1 MTFTTAIAITS
12 AALAIYV
19 AVLNHRFARAPG
31 WSDQRWFSW
40 VAFAIAAYSILNV
53 PITLL
58 TSDALVLAA
67 SRAQLLAVPAH
78 SAAWLMYSR
87 GQAGT
92 PVRRWEV
99 VLAGVLLAL
108 GLVGLVPD
116 VIYQLP
122 LRRSAFEPLGITYV
136 VPQTTLLG
144 DLVLGLSVATLAL
157 VAGRFFVAW
166 RRRSRYAFI
175 QFVALVTFF
184 ALAANDTLIAMGVY
198 AGPYLVDLGFVVPVG
213 VVGYS
218 LTSRFAED
226 ARALAEL
233 RTGLQKLVDER
244 TRQLTQAQDAL
255 HEAEKLA
262 ALGQF
267 STGVAHEVNNPA
279 AVVSANLKYIEES
292 LDQGGGLPQD
302 ARDCIR
308 ECITAVDRIAGI
320 VRQLLDAGRLA
331 ANKIPLA
338 PVSVAA
344 CAREAA
350 AQARARAPDTVA
362 VGLTVDENL
371 FALGQERIVVQ
382 VLSNLVVNG
391 AQAIPEG
398 RRGRVS
404 IRAERAAGGRVRV
417 IVDDDGVGIADDVLR
432 RIFEPF
438 FSTKPFGVG
447 TGLGLSVS
455 RGLTLSMGGSLK
467 IESAVGK
474 GTRAILE
481 LDEATRPA
489 AGALAGPQ
497 APAGERRKLLLLD
510 DDPAVLRALARVLEP
525 HYEVFPAGSVE
536 EALALADL
544 RRPDLLL
551 CDVMMPDGGGAAL
564 YHALQEHLPHLAGRV
579 IFLTGGADKHA
590 VQEFFAH
597 QPQPVLEKPLDLA
610 SLARAA
616 ERLLPSQAKAACD
629 TRDV

>member
-1 MTFTTAIAITS
+1 MTFTTAIAISS

-58 TSDALVLAA
+58 TSDAIVLAA
-67 SRAQLLAVPAH
+67 SRAQLFAVPLH

-99 VLAGVLLAL
+99 VLAGGLVGL
-108 GLVGLVPD
+108 GVVGLVPD
-116 VIYQLP
+116 AVYQLP
-122 LRRSAFEPLGITYV
+122 LRRSAFDPLGITYV
-136 VPQTTLLG
+136 VPQSTALG
-144 DLVLGLSVATLAL
+144 DLVLGLSVATLAF

-175 QFVALVTFF
+175 QFVALTTFF
-184 ALAANDTLIAMGVY
+184 ALAANDSLIAMGVY

-279 AVVSANLKYIEES
+279 AVVSANLKYLEES
-292 LDQGGGLPQD
+292 LDQGGLPPD
-302 ARDCIR
+302 GRECIR
-308 ECITAVDRIAGI
+308 ECITAVDRIAAI

-331 ANKIPLA
+331 ANKIPLE

-350 AQARARAPDTVA
+350 AMARARAPDTVA
-362 VGLTVDENL
+362 VGLTVDEDL
-371 FALGQERIVVQ
+371 YALGQERIVVQ

-404 IRAERAAGGRVRV
+404 IRAERAPGGRVRV
-417 IVDDDGVGIADDVLR
+417 LVDDDGVGISDDVLR

-474 GTRAILE
+474 GTRAVLE
-481 LDEATRPA
+481 LDEAARPA
-489 AGALAGPQ
+489 PGALAAPQ

-510 DDPAVLRALARVLEP
+510 DDPSVLRALARVLEP
-525 HYEVFPAGSVE
+525 HYQVFPAGSVE

-564 YHALQEHLPHLAGRV
+564 YQALQEHLPHLAGRV
-579 IFLTGGADKHA
+579 IFLTGAADKQS
-590 VQEFFAH
+590 VQSFFAH

-610 SLARAA
+610 LLARAA
-616 ERLLPSQAKAACD
+616 ERLLPAPAKAACG
-629 TRDV
+629 TRDA

>member
-1 MTFTTAIAITS
+1 MNFASAIAVFS

-19 AVLNHRFARAPG
+19 AVLNHRFVRAPG
-31 WSDQRWFSW
+31 WGDQRWFSG

-53 PITLL
+53 PITLA

-67 SRAQLLAVPAH
+67 SRAQVLVVPVH
-78 SAAWLMYSR
+78 SAAWLMYSH

-92 PVRRWEV
+92 SARRWE
-99 VLAGVLLAL
+99 LALAAGLVAL
-108 GLVGLVPD
+108 GLAGLVPD
-116 VIYQLP
+116 AVYRMP
-122 LRRSAFEPLGITYV
+122 LRRSTFDPLGITYV
-136 VPQTTLLG
+136 VPRTTLLG
-144 DLVLGLSVATLAL
+144 EIVLAVSVCTLAL
-157 VAGRFFVAW
+157 VAARFFVAW
-166 RRRSRYAFI
+166 RRHSRYAFM
-175 QFVALVTFF
+175 QFVALVAFF
-184 ALAANDTLIAMGVY
+184 LLAANDVLVATGAY
-198 AGPYLVDLGFVVPVG
+198 SGPYLVDLAFVVPVG

-233 RTGLQKLVDER
+233 RLGLQRLVDER

-255 HEAEKLA
+255 HHAEKLA

-279 AVVSANLKYIEES
+279 AVVSANLKYLEESIEE
-292 LDQGGGLPQD
+292 GGTLPPD

-308 ECITAVDRIAGI
+308 ESITSVGRISAI

-331 ANKIPLA
+331 ADKIPLES
-338 PVSVAA
+338 VSVAD

-350 AQARARAPDTVA
+350 AMARARVPERVA
-362 VGLTVDENL
+362 LGLTVDEDL
-371 FALGQERIVVQ
+371 YALGQERIVVQ

-404 IRAERAAGGRVRV
+404 IRADRRAGGRVRV
-417 IVDDDGVGIADDVLR
+417 VVEDDGVGMSDEVLR

-455 RGLTLSMGGSLK
+455 RGLTLGMGGSLE
-467 IESAVGK
+467 IESAVAK

-481 LDEATRPA
+481 LCEAMPPQ
-489 AGALAGPQ
+489 AGAGGTESPT
-497 APAGERRKLLLLD
+497 PAGERRTLLLLD
-510 DDPAVLRALARVLEP
+510 DDPAVLRALSRMLEP
-525 HYEVFPAGSVE
+525 HYVVLPAGSVE
-536 EALALADL
+536 EALAIADL
-544 RRPDLLL
+544 RRPDILL
-551 CDVMMPDGGGAAL
+551 CDVMMPDGGGEAL
-564 YHALQEHLPHLAGRV
+564 YGTLDEQLPELARRV
-579 IFLTGGADKHA
+579 VFLTAGADRERIRTFLA
-590 VQEFFAH
+590 R

-610 SLARAA
+610 LLARVV
-616 ERLLPSQAKAACD
+616 ERLAPKGSVVLVRNGS
-629 TRDV
+629 

>member
-31 WSDQRWFSW
+31 WSDQRWFSG

-53 PITLL
+53 PITLAS
-58 TSDALVLAA
+58 SDALVLAA
-67 SRAQLLAVPAH
+67 SRAQLLVVPVH

-92 PVRRWEV
+92 PARRWEL
-99 VLAGVLLAL
+99 VLAGVLVAL
-108 GLVGLVPD
+108 GVIGLVPD
-116 VIYQLP
+116 VVYRPP
-122 LRRSAFEPLGITYV
+122 LLRSTFEPLGITYV
-136 VPQTTLLG
+136 VPQATLVG
-144 DLVLGLSVATLAL
+144 ELVLGLSVATLAF
-157 VAGRFFVAW
+157 VAARFFVAW

-175 QFVALVTFF
+175 QFVALATFF
-184 ALAANDTLIAMGVY
+184 ALAAHDTFIAMGIY

-279 AVVSANLKYIEES
+279 AVVSANLKYLEES
-292 LDQGGGLPQD
+292 LDQGGLPPD
-302 ARDCIR
+302 GRDCIR

-331 ANKIPLA
+331 ANKIPLE
-338 PVSVAA
+338 PVSVAS

-350 AQARARAPDTVA
+350 AMARARAPDTVA

-371 FALGQERIVVQ
+371 YALGQERIVVQ

-404 IRAERAAGGRVRV
+404 IRAERPAGGRVRV
-417 IVDDDGVGIADDVLR
+417 IVDDDGVGMSDDVLR

-455 RGLTLSMGGSLK
+455 RGLTLSMGGSLRV
-467 IESAVGK
+467 ESTPGK

-481 LDEATRPA
+481 LDEAVRPS
-489 AGALAGPQ
+489 AGGTTGAQ

-510 DDPAVLRALARVLEP
+510 DDPAVLRALGRLLEP
-525 HYEVFPAGSVE
+525 YYQVFPAGSVE

-551 CDVMMPDGGGAAL
+551 CDVMMPDGGGEAL

-579 IFLTGGADKHA
+579 IFLTGGADRES
-590 VQEFFAH
+590 VQQFFAH
-597 QPQPVLEKPLDLA
+597 QPQPVLQKPLDLA
-610 SLARAA
+610 TLARAA
-616 ERLLPSQAKAACD
+616 ERLSPSKARAVNA
-629 TRDV
+629 TRDA

>member
-1 MTFTTAIAITS
+1 MNFTSAIAISS

-31 WSDQRWFSW
+31 WSDQRWFSG

-53 PITLL
+53 PITIAS
-58 TSDALVLAA
+58 SDALVLAA
-67 SRAQLLAVPAH
+67 SRAQLLAVPVH

-87 GQAGT
+87 GQAGM
-92 PVRRWEV
+92 PARRWELG
-99 VLAGVLLAL
+99 LAGLLVAL
-108 GLVGLVPD
+108 GVVGLVPN
-116 VIYQLP
+116 VVYRLP
-122 LRRSAFEPLGITYV
+122 LSRSTYDPLNITYV
-136 VPQTTLLG
+136 LPEATPLG
-144 DLVLGLSVATLAL
+144 ELVLALSVATLAF
-157 VAGRFFVAW
+157 VAARFFVAW

-175 QFVALVTFF
+175 QFLALATFF
-184 ALAANDTLIAMGVY
+184 ALAANDVLVAIGAY
-198 AGPYLVDLGFVVPVG
+198 SGPYLVDLGFVVPVG

-244 TRQLTQAQDAL
+244 TRQLTLAQDAL

-279 AVVSANLKYIEES
+279 AVVSANLKYLEES
-292 LDQGGGLPQD
+292 LDQGGLPPD
-302 ARDCIR
+302 GRDCIR

-331 ANKIPLA
+331 ANKIPLE

-350 AQARARAPDTVA
+350 AMARARAPETVA
-362 VGLTVDENL
+362 LGLTVDEDL
-371 FALGQERIVVQ
+371 FALGQEQIVVQ

-398 RRGRVS
+398 RRGRVC
-404 IRAERAAGGRVRV
+404 IRADRPAGGRVRV
-417 IVDDDGVGIADDVLR
+417 LVEDDGVGMSEDVLR

-455 RGLTLSMGGSLK
+455 RGLTLSMGGNLR

-481 LDEATRPA
+481 LDEAARPSV
-489 AGALAGPQ
+489 AGAAPQ
-497 APAGERRKLLLLD
+497 APPGERRTLLLLD
-510 DDPAVLRALARVLEP
+510 DDPAVLRALSRVLDP
-525 HYEVFPAGSVE
+525 HYQVFPAGSVE

-551 CDVMMPDGGGAAL
+551 CDVMMPDGGGEAL
-564 YHALQEHLPHLAGRV
+564 YHALQEHLPELAERV
-579 IFLTGGADKHA
+579 IFLTGGADRA
-590 VQEFFAH
+590 ALQTFYAH
-597 QPQPVLEKPLDLA
+597 QPQPVLQKPLDLA
-610 SLARAA
+610 ALARAA
-616 ERLLPSQAKAACD
+616 ERLAPSKAKAACA
-629 TRDV
+629 TRDG